1 MDLKDLLKDRRV
13 VIAAGVA
20 AALSLGLIIA
30 LSSIARNPRSD
41 EPPPASQGGLVVEM
55 GRDDDAKIDPTRE
68 LRCFVGGQF
77 VGMSS
82 LADCAKRN
90 GVATGALDVGID
102 VTGELAATGQAGTV
116 LTPLP
121 PPEEAVTAPTPTPT
135 ATPAAPAASAPAQ
148 PRAAVAICWRYADRN
163 WARMSEMSLN
173 ACVQA
178 LFEGKCERPGAA
190 TYGRW
195 GDQTLRLVPGR
206 VEQSSDDRVFR
217 SLVEQGTNCSLPP
230 L

>member
-1 MDLKDLLKDRRV
+1 MTLDKPAALLKDRRV
-13 VIAAGVA
+13 VIAIGVVL
-20 AALSLGLIIA
+20 ALALGLVIA
-30 LSSIARNPRSD
+30 LTAVGRNKESSG
-41 EPPPASQGGLVVEM
+41 PPPASQGGLVVEM
-55 GRDDDAKIDPTRE
+55 GREDDAKLDPTRS

-77 VGMSS
+77 VGMST

-90 GVATGALDVGID
+90 GVATDALDVGID
-102 VTGELAATGQAGTV
+102 VTGELAATGEAGTI

-121 PPEEAVTAPTPTPT
+121 PPVET
-135 ATPAAPAASAPAQ
+135 AAPAPAPAATEAAPVA
-148 PRAAVAICWRYADRN
+148 PRGPVAVCWRYAERS

-178 LFEGKCERPGAA
+178 LFAGRCERAGGA

-206 VEQSSDDRVFR
+206 VEQSPDDRSFR
-217 SLVEQGTNCSLPP
+217 TLVEQGTNCSLPP
-230 L
+230 LG

>member
-13 VIAAGVA
+13 VIVAGVA

-30 LSSIARNPRSD
+30 LSSIARNPKSED
-41 EPPPASQGGLVVEM
+41 PPPASRGGLVVEM
-55 GRDDDAKIDPTRE
+55 GREDDAKIDPTRE

-102 VTGELAATGQAGTV
+102 VTGELAATGEAGTV

-121 PPEEAVTAPTPTPT
+121 PPVEAAPAPAPIVV
-135 ATPAAPAASAPAQ
+135 PAAPGPAQ
-148 PRAAVAICWRYADRN
+148 PRRAAAVCWRYADSS
-163 WARMSEMSLN
+163 WSRMSEMSLN

-178 LFEGKCERPGAA
+178 LFEGKCERPGGA

-195 GDQTLRLVPGR
+195 GEQTLRLVPGR
-206 VEQSSDDRVFR
+206 VEQSSDDRSFR
-217 SLVEQGTNCSLPP
+217 PLVEQGTNCALPP

>member
-1 MDLKDLLKDRRV
+1 MDFNNLAALLKDRRV

-20 AALSLGLIIA
+20 AALLLGLVIA
-30 LSSIARNPRSD
+30 LGAVKRNKGPA
-41 EPPPASQGGLVVEM
+41 EPPPASRGGLVVEL
-55 GRDDDAKIDPTRE
+55 GRDDDTKLDPTRS
-68 LRCFVGGQF
+68 LRCFANGQF
-77 VGMSS
+77 VGMFT
-82 LADCAKRN
+82 LAECAKRN

-102 VTGELAATGQAGTV
+102 VTGELAATGEAGTV

-121 PPEEAVTAPTPTPT
+121 PPVDEAPPAPAPA
-135 ATPAAPAASAPAQ
+135 ATEPAAPRVPVAA
-148 PRAAVAICWRYADRN
+148 CWRFADRSGS
-163 WARMSEMSLN
+163 RMSEMTLN

-178 LFEGKCERPGAA
+178 LFAGRCERAGGA

-206 VEQSSDDRVFR
+206 VEQSPDDRSFHT
-217 SLVEQGTNCSLPP
+217 LVEQGTNCSLPS

>member
-1 MDLKDLLKDRRV
+1 MDFKPAALVQDHRV
-13 VIAAGVA
+13 VIGAGVA
-20 AALSLGLIIA
+20 IALLLGLVIA
-30 LSSIARNPRSD
+30 LGAVKRNHGPA

-55 GRDDDAKIDPTRE
+55 GRDDDTKLDPTRS

-77 VGMSS
+77 VGMST
-82 LADCAKRN
+82 LAECAKRN

-102 VTGELAATGQAGTV
+102 VTGELAATGEAGTV

-121 PPEEAVTAPTPTPT
+121 PPADQAPPAP
-135 ATPAAPAASAPAQ
+135 APVAAEQTPAAPRGPV
-148 PRAAVAICWRYADRN
+148 AVCWRYADRS
-163 WARMSEMSLN
+163 WSRMSEMSLG

-178 LFEGKCERPGAA
+178 LFAGRCERPGGA

-206 VEQSSDDRVFR
+206 VEQSPDDRSFR
-217 SLVEQGTNCSLPP
+217 TLVEQGTNCSLPP

>member
-1 MDLKDLLKDRRV
+1 MDFDRLAALLKDRRV
-13 VIAAGVA
+13 VIALGVA
-20 AALSLGLIIA
+20 VALILGLAIA
-30 LSSIARNPRSD
+30 LASVKRNRGPA

-55 GRDDDAKIDPTRE
+55 GREDDTKLDPTRS
-68 LRCFVGGQF
+68 LRCFVSGQF
-77 VGMSS
+77 VGMST
-82 LADCAKRN
+82 LAECAKRN

-102 VTGELAATGQAGTV
+102 VTGELAATGEAGTV

-121 PPEEAVTAPTPTPT
+121 PPVETVQPAPAPAVTEP
-135 ATPAAPAASAPAQ
+135 APAAAPRG
-148 PRAAVAICWRYADRN
+148 PVAVCWRYAERS
-163 WARMSEMSLN
+163 WSRMSEMSLN

-178 LFEGKCERPGAA
+178 LFAGRCERAGGA

-206 VEQSSDDRVFR
+206 VEQSPDDRNFR
-217 SLVEQGTNCSLPP
+217 TLVEQGTNCSLPS

>member
-1 MDLKDLLKDRRV
+1 MDLSKLAALLKDRRV

-20 AALSLGLIIA
+20 IALLLGLVIA
-30 LSSIARNPRSD
+30 LGAVKRNRGPV

-55 GRDDDAKIDPTRE
+55 GREDDAKLDPTRS

-77 VGMSS
+77 VGMFT
-82 LADCAKRN
+82 LAECAKQN

-102 VTGELAATGQAGTV
+102 VTGELAATGEAGTV

-121 PPEEAVTAPTPTPT
+121 PPVEEAPPPAVPT
-135 ATPAAPAASAPAQ
+135 ATEPAPAAPRVPT
-148 PRAAVAICWRYADRN
+148 AVCWRYADRN
-163 WARMSEMSLN
+163 WSRMSEMSLN

-178 LFEGKCERPGAA
+178 LFAGRCERAGGA

-206 VEQSSDDRVFR
+206 VEQSPDDRSFR
-217 SLVEQGTNCSLPP
+217 TLVEQGTNCSLPS

>member
-1 MDLKDLLKDRRV
+1 MDFDRPAALLKDRRV
-13 VIAAGVA
+13 VIAIGVA
-20 AALSLGLIIA
+20 VALILGLAIA
-30 LSSIARNPRSD
+30 LASVKRNRGPV

-55 GRDDDAKIDPTRE
+55 GREDDVKLDPTRS

-77 VGMSS
+77 VGMST
-82 LADCAKRN
+82 LAECAKRN

-102 VTGELAATGQAGTV
+102 VTGELAATGEAGTV

-121 PPEEAVTAPTPTPT
+121 PPVEAAPPAPAPAVTEP
-135 ATPAAPAASAPAQ
+135 APAAAPRG
-148 PRAAVAICWRYADRN
+148 PVAVCWRYADRS
-163 WARMSEMSLN
+163 WSRMSEMSLN

-178 LFEGKCERPGAA
+178 LFAGRCERAGGA

-206 VEQSSDDRVFR
+206 VEQSPDDRNFR
-217 SLVEQGTNCSLPP
+217 TLVEQGTNCSLPS

>member
-1 MDLKDLLKDRRV
+1 MDLKPAALLADRRV
-13 VIAAGVA
+13 VIGAGV
-20 AALSLGLIIA
+20 IIA
-30 LSSIARNPRSD
+30 LLLGLAIAIASVKRNRGPVA
-41 EPPPASQGGLVVEM
+41 PPPASQGGLVVEM
-55 GRDDDAKIDPTRE
+55 GRDDDVKLDPTRS
-68 LRCFVGGQF
+68 LRCFVNGQF
-77 VGMSS
+77 VGMST

-102 VTGELAATGQAGTV
+102 VTGELAATGEAGTV

-121 PPEEAVTAPTPTPT
+121 PPVEQQQQPSPAPAPAVTEPAS
-135 ATPAAPAASAPAQ
+135 AAPRGPV
-148 PRAAVAICWRYADRN
+148 AVCWRYADRS

-178 LFEGKCERPGAA
+178 LFAGRCERPGGA

-206 VEQSSDDRVFR
+206 VEQSPDDRSFR
-217 SLVEQGTNCSLPP
+217 TLVEQGTNCSLPP

>member
-1 MDLKDLLKDRRV
+1 MDFSRPADLLKDRRV

-20 AALSLGLIIA
+20 VALILGLAIA
-30 LSSIARNPRSD
+30 LASVKRSRGPA

-55 GRDDDAKIDPTRE
+55 GRDDDIKLDPTRS
-68 LRCFVGGQF
+68 LRCFVSGQF
-77 VGMSS
+77 VGMST
-82 LADCAKRN
+82 LAECAKRN

-102 VTGELAATGQAGTV
+102 VTGELAATGEAGTV

-121 PPEEAVTAPTPTPT
+121 PPAEAAAPAPAPAATEP
-135 ATPAAPAASAPAQ
+135 TPAAPRGPTAM
-148 PRAAVAICWRYADRN
+148 CWRYADRN
-163 WARMSEMSLN
+163 WARMSEMSLG

-178 LFEGKCERPGAA
+178 LFAGRCERAGGA

-206 VEQSSDDRVFR
+206 VEQSPDDRNFR
-217 SLVEQGTNCSLPP
+217 TLVEQGTNCSLPS

>member
-30 LSSIARNPRSD
+30 LSSVAKHPTSD

-55 GRDDDAKIDPTRE
+55 GREDDAKIDPTRE

-102 VTGELAATGQAGTV
+102 GTGELAATGQAGTV

-121 PPEEAVTAPTPTPT
+121 PPEEAVSTPAPTP
-135 ATPAAPAASAPAQ
+135 AVDSAAPAPAQ
-148 PRAAVAICWRYADRN
+148 SRGPVAICWRYADQK
-163 WARMSEMSLN
+163 WSRMSEMSLN
-173 ACVQA
+173 ACVQT
-178 LFEGKCERPGAA
+178 LFEGKCERPGSA

-195 GDQTLRLVPGR
+195 GEQTLRLVPGR

>member
-1 MDLKDLLKDRRV
+1 MDFDKPAALLKDRRV

-20 AALSLGLIIA
+20 IALILGLTIA
-30 LSSIARNPRSD
+30 LASVKRTRGPV

-55 GRDDDAKIDPTRE
+55 GRDDDVKLDPTRS

-77 VGMSS
+77 VGMST
-82 LADCAKRN
+82 LAECAKRN

-102 VTGELAATGQAGTV
+102 VTGELAATGEAGTV

-121 PPEEAVTAPTPTPT
+121 PPAEE
-135 ATPAAPAASAPAQ
+135 ATPAPAAAATEQVPAAAPRG
-148 PRAAVAICWRYADRN
+148 PVAVCWRYVDRS

-178 LFEGKCERPGAA
+178 LFAGRCERAGGA

-206 VEQSSDDRVFR
+206 VEQSPDDRSFR
-217 SLVEQGTNCSLPP
+217 TLVEQGTNCSLPS